1 MLHWFCHMPMFV
13 DADFMPCDESLF
25 QKSSNDQ
32 PAVMWKRPEDF
43 CKGAMAQGEGVPP
56 RKLVTFCMAHS

>member
-1 MLHWFCHMPMFV
+1 MPRFV

-25 QKSSNDQ
+25 QKSSNDH

-43 CKGAMAQGEGVPP
+43 CKGAMA
-56 RKLVTFCMAHS
+56 